1 MRLNWT
7 TTWIA
12 LGMTIASATQAATL
26 YERDGI
32 TLEGTV
38 RLVNRGAGICQ
49 VLEDRH
55 SPDVYERM
63 KPNQGQ
69 PLHVWRLDF
78 AARNGSGRWL
88 EHLTANLSIASEW
101 PPCTTWSG
109 PEGNYP
115 GGVQW
120 ASSFEFLQKPY
131 GMEPGSEVSDTVFVL
146 SFDGQQPRFERWT
159 VDYRFAA
166 RNDGVAGGAPAPT
179 APAASRQ
186 PATQATAEQENIF
199 WQSIMNSKNTAEFEA
214 YLAQFPN
221 GVFQRL
227 AETRLAELRVA
238 AGDTSE
244 PRSGTEPGSAAAAD
258 PGVGTQS
265 PGQEFRPGAEPI
277 CTGETNAAPCWKELA
292 SHPQCY
298 VWDDFYPTLLF
309 YMEFL
314 GREVPMLRDH
324 THHHLFE
331 QSVTWSGECSGG
343 VASGTGTLKW
353 VRKKIPE
360 DRLHTARYFRY
371 EADEHE
377 STGLLRDGRASG
389 RWVLYQ
395 RVGDDDGSFSFEQVE
410 EGPFAEGKR
419 HGHWTSQV
427 SNADGSGYVD
437 QGPFVHGRKHGNW
450 ISRTTTGESHAQTFV
465 NGEPQ

>member
-12 LGMTIASATQAATL
+12 LGMTIASATQAASL

-146 SFDGQQPRFERWT
+146 TFHDQQPRFERWD
-159 VDYRFAA
+159 VDYQFAA
-166 RNDGVAGGAPAPT
+166 RSDGAVARAPAPT
-179 APAASRQ
+179 VPAAARR
-186 PATQATAEQENIF
+186 PATQPTAEQESLF
-199 WQSIMNSKNTAEFEA
+199 WQSIMNSKNSAEFEA
-214 YLAQFPN
+214 YLAQFPD
-221 GVFQRL
+221 GVFRKL
-227 AETRLAELRVA
+227 AETRLAELLAA
-238 AGDTSE
+238 AGDVSL
-244 PRSGTEPGSAAAAD
+244 PRSGMEPGDAATGDREAGER
-258 PGVGTQS
+258 PQ
-265 PGQEFRPGAEPI
+265 GQAFRPGAEPI
-277 CTGETNAAPCWKELA
+277 CAGETNATPCWKELA
-292 SHPQCY
+292 SHPRCY
-298 VWDDFYPTLLF
+298 VWDDFYPTDLV
-309 YMEFL
+309 EFM
-314 GREVPMLRDH
+314 GRYTPREYN
-324 THHHLFE
+324 HHHLWE
-331 QSVTWSGECSGG
+331 QSVTWSGECPGAWPVGRERSSGSG
-343 VASGTGTLKW
+343 RRSQQILCTHSCTKLTSTRARASSGT
-353 VRKKIPE
+353 
-360 DRLHTARYFRY
+360 A
-371 EADEHE
+371 
-377 STGLLRDGRASG
+377 GRA
-389 RWVLYQ
+389 VA
-395 RVGDDDGSFSFEQVE
+395 GSFS
-410 EGPFAEGKR
+410 GG
-419 HGHWTSQV
+419 
-427 SNADGSGYVD
+427 
-437 QGPFVHGRKHGNW
+437 
-450 ISRTTTGESHAQTFV
+450 
-465 NGEPQ
+465 

>member
-1 MRLNWT
+1 M
-7 TTWIA
+7 
-12 LGMTIASATQAATL
+12 MTASATQAATL

-38 RLVNRGAGICQ
+38 QLVNRGAGICQ

-63 KPNQGQ
+63 KPNHGE

-88 EHLTANLSIASEW
+88 EHLTANFSIASEW

-109 PEGNYP
+109 PEGDYP

-146 SFDGQQPRFERWT
+146 TFHDQQPRFERWN

-166 RNDGVAGGAPAPT
+166 RSDDGVAGAPAPA
-179 APAASRQ
+179 APAVAQQ
-186 PATQATAEQENIF
+186 PATQPTSEQENLF

-214 YLAQFPN
+214 YLAQFPS
-221 GVFQRL
+221 GVFQKL
-227 AETRLAELRVA
+227 AETRLAELHA
-238 AGDTSE
+238 TTGDSSL
-244 PRSGTEPGSAAAAD
+244 PRSGTERGSPATGDRGGGAR
-258 PGVGTQS
+258 S
-265 PGQEFRPGAEPI
+265 PGPAFRPGIEPI
-277 CTGETNAAPCWKELA
+277 CSGETNATPCWKELA
-292 SHPQCY
+292 SHPRCY
-298 VWDDFYPTLLF
+298 VWDDFYPTDRF
-309 YMEFL
+309 EFM
-314 GREVPMLRDH
+314 GRYTPRDYN
-324 THHHLFE
+324 HHHLFE
-331 QSVTWSGECSGG
+331 QSVAWSGECSGG
-343 VASGTGTLKW
+343 VASGTGTLNW
-353 VRKKIPE
+353 VRKKIPQ
-360 DRLHTARYFRY
+360 DRFYTFVY

-377 STGLLRDGRASG
+377 SSGLLRDGRASG
-389 RWVLYQ
+389 RWVLYR
-395 RVGDDDGSFSFEQVE
+395 RVNDDDGGFSFERVE
-410 EGPFAEGKR
+410 EGPFTEGKR

-427 SNADGSGYVD
+427 SQADGFGWVK

-450 ISRTTTGESHAQTFV
+450 ITRYPSGESHAQTFV
-465 NGEPQ
+465 KGKPQ